1 MQIKKFRDVTV
12 CCGLVQRMKPQFTWL
27 SLEHWN
33 VFAINSTI
41 NIFLMSV
48 SRQSNICYWRYR
60 AALYTQED
68 KEGKDFE
75 LQEDQ
80 EYFVT
85 QEPSTQIMEAKVTSL
100 P

>member
-1 MQIKKFRDVTV
+1 
-12 CCGLVQRMKPQFTWL
+12 
-27 SLEHWN
+27 
-33 VFAINSTI
+33 
-41 NIFLMSV
+41 MSV